1 MATKKKSIYE
11 SKTPRWQRIAI
22 WTIAIVMAGG
32 TMITFVVS
40 IFSSQNKQLDPA
52 TIAYNKQMSEYQ
64 KQLNSDENKAYLE
77 QQEQAKAKL
86 RGLDGFTDQ
95 VKAFTAA
102 DITALKVET
111 LKQGDGATVAE
122 NAKISANY
130 TGWLPD
136 GTIFDSTKS
145 EDSDAKPAS
154 FSLSQVITGWS
165 KGLVGTR
172 AGGVYLLSIPSA
184 DAYGENGSG
193 TSIPANTP
201 LKFIVQI
208 VSAS

>member
-1 MATKKKSIYE
+1 MSTKKKSIYE

-22 WTIAIVMAGG
+22 WVIAITMAGG
-32 TMITFVVS
+32 TIVTLVVS
-40 IFSSQNKQLDPA
+40 IFASQNKELDPA
-52 TIAYNKQMSEYQ
+52 TIAYNKQLAEYQ
-64 KQLNSDENKAYLE
+64 KQLNSDEYKAYLE

-86 RGLDGFTDQ
+86 RGLDGYTDY
-95 VKAFTAA
+95 VKAFTAS

-111 LKQGDGATVAE
+111 LKEGDGATVGEGAT
-122 NAKISANY
+122 ISANY

-145 EDSDAKPAS
+145 EGSDATAAS

-172 AGGVYLLSIPSA
+172 AGGIYLLSIPSA

-193 TSIPANTP
+193 TTIPANTP
-201 LKFIVQI
+201 LKFIVQV
-208 VSAS
+208 VSVS